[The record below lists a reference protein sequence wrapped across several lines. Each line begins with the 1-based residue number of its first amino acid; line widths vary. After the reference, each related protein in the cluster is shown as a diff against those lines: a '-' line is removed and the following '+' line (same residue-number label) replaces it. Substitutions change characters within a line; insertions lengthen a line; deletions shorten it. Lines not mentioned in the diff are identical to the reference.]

1 MRRQKRRKKDGME
14 GNNSLSVALKRV
26 ELSKKPSVVVVEM
39 VEGRRVSKI
48 WGKEGVWGD
57 RDGQHMAVSGG
68 GQRNGKGVDL
78 GERKLDIWSG

>member
-1 MRRQKRRKKDGME
+1 
-14 GNNSLSVALKRV
+14 
-26 ELSKKPSVVVVEM
+26 
-39 VEGRRVSKI
+39 
-48 WGKEGVWGD
+48 VWGD